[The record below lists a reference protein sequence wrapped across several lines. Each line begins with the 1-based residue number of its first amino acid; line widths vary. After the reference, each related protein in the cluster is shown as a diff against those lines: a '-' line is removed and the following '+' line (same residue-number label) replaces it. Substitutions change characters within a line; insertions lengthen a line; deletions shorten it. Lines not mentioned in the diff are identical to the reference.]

1 MPSRSRQTKTMKG
14 FLMHGIISGE
24 ALANLISHN
33 RKLNR
38 NQKTVHQLLQLQL
51 LWTIKI
57 VNLYLML
64 LSPQFRT
71 LVHQARQVLQSILQL
86 NPKLQLILQL
96 NPKLQLLLQFNH
108 RIHQQISPW
117 HQLLHQHQWFHKI
130 KNSKFPNPSR
140 LSHLNLKLQ
149 SCLLIVSPQQRP
161 QKQQ

>member
-38 NQKTVHQLLQLQL
+38 NQKRVPQLLQLQL

-64 LSPQFRT
+64 SNPQFRT
-71 LVHQARQVLQSILQL
+71 SVHQALQVLQS
-86 NPKLQLILQL
+86 ILQL

-108 RIHQQISPW
+108 RLHQQISPW
-117 HQLLHQHQWFHKI
+117 HQLLHRHQWFHKI
-130 KNSKFPNPSR
+130 KNPKFPNPSR

-149 SCLLIVSPQQRP
+149 SCLLLIVSPQQRP